1 MLILYVVW
9 GSTYLGIRIA
19 IETIPPFS
27 MAAIRFFIAGS
38 VLFGVTLLRERRSF
52 APPTRREWRDTF
64 IVAGFLLGGGMGMV
78 AWGEQTVPSG
88 IAALII
94 ALMPLWVAVIGRV
107 FLAERLPGAAVVGVL
122 VGLVGVAI
130 LVVPA
135 GAGAN
140 RFDPAGVAALVLSPI
155 LWAIGSLFAAHR
167 AQLPRRPLL
176 ATGMQM
182 LAGGIILGGMAVAT
196 GEPAR
201 IDIPAISAESLVALA
216 YLTVIGSLVAFTAY
230 GWLLRVAPLPLIA
243 TYAYVNP
250 IVAVILGALLVAE
263 EISPRTAVAGAV
275 IVFAVA
281 LIITARSRMS
291 APRTRDL
298 PKAADASVT
307 PATVISVSGEVSG
320 EARPT
325 TAGAVAPGAVA
336 PGAVARG

>member
-1 MLILYVVW
+1 MPTAPQLPTRRVLIVVAMLILYVVW

-19 IETIPPFS
+19 IETIPPFA
-27 MAAIRFFIAGS
+27 MASIRFFIAGS
-38 VLFGVTLLRERRSF
+38 VLFAVTLLRERRSF

-107 FLAERLPGAAVVGVL
+107 FLGEHLPRAAVIGIL

-135 GAGAN
+135 GVGAN
-140 RFDPAGVAALVLSPI
+140 QFDPAGVAALMLSPI
-155 LWAIGSLFAAHR
+155 LWATGSLFAAHR

-182 LAGGIILGGMAVAT
+182 VAGGIILGGMAAAT

-201 IDIPAISAESLVALA
+201 FDVPAISAESLAALA

-250 IVAVILGALLVAE
+250 IVAVILGALIVSE
-263 EISPRTAVAGAV
+263 EVTARTLVAGAV

-291 APRTRDL
+291 APRRRDV
-298 PKAADASVT
+298 PGPSAPAAASEPV
-307 PATVISVSGEVSG
+307 
-320 EARPT
+320 
-325 TAGAVAPGAVA
+325 
-336 PGAVARG
+336 GAVARG

>member
-1 MLILYVVW
+1 MPTAPQLPTRRVLIVVAMLILYVVW

-19 IETIPPFS
+19 IETIPPFA
-27 MAAIRFFIAGS
+27 MASIRFFIAGS
-38 VLFGVTLLRERRSF
+38 VLFAVTLLRERRSF

-107 FLAERLPGAAVVGVL
+107 FLGEHLPRAAVIGIL

-135 GAGAN
+135 GVGAN
-140 RFDPAGVAALVLSPI
+140 QFDPAGVAALMLSPI
-155 LWAIGSLFAAHR
+155 LWATGSLFAAHR

-182 LAGGIILGGMAVAT
+182 VAGGIILGGMAAAT

-201 IDIPAISAESLVALA
+201 FDVPAISAESLAALA

-250 IVAVILGALLVAE
+250 IVAVILGALIVSE
-263 EISPRTAVAGAV
+263 EVTARTLVAGAV

-291 APRTRDL
+291 APRRRDV
-298 PKAADASVT
+298 PGPSAPAAASEPV
-307 PATVISVSGEVSG
+307 
-320 EARPT
+320 
-325 TAGAVAPGAVA
+325 GAVASG
-336 PGAVARG
+336 